1 MGGLTNQIVGKDLVK
16 TREITCSNW
25 EQEPLTA
32 DQISYAA
39 ADAISALL
47 IFSVL
52 VARKMSNVRDRW
64 GEEGPLA
71 SQSLAIQDDR
81 VSYQSDA
88 VPDTSLLLLED
99 GIKCG
104 NSLSQGLIGM
114 EFKQLSKENA
124 LVKENVSVNDVNC
137 SRRTSAYSVRKTPL
151 YYNCRLIAPDGTL
164 LSTVDQKKIDW
175 YIAKELGGMGESSTL
190 NANIIMR

>member
-1 MGGLTNQIVGKDLVK
+1 MGGLTNQIVGRDLVK

-25 EQEPLTA
+25 EQEPLTT
-32 DQISYAA
+32 DQISYGA

-52 VARKMSNVRDRW
+52 VARKMSNRRDRW
-64 GEEGPLA
+64 GEEEPVA
-71 SQSLAIQDDR
+71 SQPLEIQDDH
-81 VSYQSDA
+81 VSCQSDA
-88 VPDTSLLLLED
+88 VPNTSLLLLEE
-99 GIKCG
+99 GIKCA

-114 EFKQLSKENA
+114 EFKQLSKENVP
-124 LVKENVSVNDVNC
+124 VKENVSVNAANC

-175 YIAKELGGMGESSTL
+175 YISKGLGGMRESSSIL
-190 NANIIMR
+190 